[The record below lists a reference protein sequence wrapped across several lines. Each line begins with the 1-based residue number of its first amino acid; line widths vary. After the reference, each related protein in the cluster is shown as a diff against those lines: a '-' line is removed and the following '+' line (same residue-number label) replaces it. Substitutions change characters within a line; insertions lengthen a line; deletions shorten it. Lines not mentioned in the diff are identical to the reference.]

1 MNGYGV
7 SLKSKLTAWVVG
19 RAVDDVLTRIK
30 VTDARKRQRVVKAV
44 KRMMKKPKDEPV
56 AYGGIIGV
64 AVALGAAF
72 GLDLTAEQV
81 GITMTT
87 VITIVTFI
95 QRAFVTPVTK
105 GE

>member
-1 MNGYGV
+1 MG
-7 SLKSKLTAWVVG
+7 LKRKLTAWVIG
-19 RAVDDVLTRIK
+19 TAVDEVLERAT
-30 VTDARKRQRVVKAV
+30 VTDQSKRHAVVNAVQRL
-44 KRMMKKPKDEPV
+44 MLKKEPV

-81 GITMTT
+81 SVTLAT
-87 VITIVTFI
+87 VIAIVTFV
-95 QRAFVTPVTK
+95 QRALVTPVEK